1 MAFENYTIKDIA
13 KALNLSASTVSR
25 ALRDS
30 YEISE
35 ETKKIVLEYAE
46 KVNYRANPIA
56 RSLKERKS
64 NSIGVVISEIANNFF
79 SQVIDGIESVAY
91 DKNYQVVISQTKES
105 SEREKLNIEY
115 LFSRSTDGLLLA
127 LSSETNDFS
136 YLEKLIGR
144 GFPIVFFDRVPN
156 SIDSFK
162 VIADNRQGAFEAV
175 QYLIAKGKKRIAHLT
190 GSRRLSITNERVEG
204 YKKALIFNGLP
215 FNLDLVKYCEYG
227 GLHQEEIESAIAELV
242 QENYDAIFISGDK
255 LSTGYLQAIKNHP
268 YFEDKEIEIAG
279 FTNSKVVNLFSPTIT
294 AVRQPAFEM
303 GKKAAE
309 LLIQQIES
317 KYPVEDF
324 ETIVLPTSLIR
335 E

>member
-1 MAFENYTIKDIA
+1 
-13 KALNLSASTVSR
+13 
-25 ALRDS
+25 
-30 YEISE
+30 
-35 ETKKIVLEYAE
+35 
-46 KVNYRANPIA
+46 
-56 RSLKERKS
+56 
-64 NSIGVVISEIANNFF
+64 
-79 SQVIDGIESVAY
+79 
-91 DKNYQVVISQTKES
+91 
-105 SEREKLNIEY
+105 
-115 LFSRSTDGLLLA
+115 
-127 LSSETNDFS
+127 
-136 YLEKLIGR
+136 LEKLIGR